1 MAEKWTN
8 GLAAQL
14 LDANED
20 KVAELAPLLVERV
33 AAELDLPR
41 VPVDQLWPGD
51 VVQLTR
57 QFLVHVAS
65 GELRRIR
72 EPGGIFETMGV
83 EAARGG
89 LDLEVLAAATRRAA
103 MLTQAQTHRAVLA
116 DPDVVDHEAVLE
128 LLQRVILGGEAV
140 IEAARRG
147 YEIAGLGSEG
157 HEELARQLAAELIA
171 RGDRAPELA
180 RRLGW
185 DPAGSVCAVVAPVSD
200 GGAVTGAVRGTA
212 AYYTRANDVVVAV
225 PLPPERLATSL
236 RPVLAKSRCV
246 VGPAVPLDDFCDSLA
261 LAQRV
266 RDLGDEGEGGVARFV
281 DDELL
286 TLVCAAEPAATQ
298 ALRRKYFAEV
308 DELAPDVRQMLLDT
322 LHSWLLHW
330 GHRPTVAARLHVHP
344 QTVSGRLHRLRD
356 LLADDLEDPRV
367 RAELLV
373 LMTAEG
379 AA

>member
-1 MAEKWTN
+1 MAERWTS

-20 KVAELAPLLVERV
+20 KVAELAPALVERFG
-33 AAELDLPR
+33 AEFGLPH
-41 VPVDQLWPGD
+41 VPVDLLWPGD
-51 VVQLTR
+51 IVELTR

-65 GELRRIR
+65 DEIRRIR
-72 EPGGIFETMGV
+72 QPGGIFERMGV

-89 LDLEVLAAATRRAA
+89 LDLEVLAAAVRRSAGL
-103 MLTQAQTHRAVLA
+103 MQAQTHRAVLA
-116 DPDVVDHEAVLE
+116 DPEASDQEAVLE

-185 DPAGSVCAVVAPVSD
+185 DPGGSVCAVVASVAE

-212 AYYTRANDVVVAV
+212 AYCTRANDVVVAV

-236 RPVLAKSRCV
+236 RPVLAKSRCA

-266 RDLGDEGEGGVARFV
+266 RDLGGKGEGGGARFV

-286 TLVCAAEPAATQ
+286 SLVCTAEPTATQ
-298 ALRRKYFAEV
+298 ALRRKYFAEI
-308 DELAPDVRQMLLDT
+308 DELEPDARRVLLAT
-322 LHSWLLHW
+322 LHEWLLHW
-330 GHRPTVAARLHVHP
+330 GHRPAVAERLSVHP
-344 QTVSGRLHRLRD
+344 QTVSGRLNRLRD